1 MEKYRAELVIKLEK
15 PVAEAAY
22 RALLVEAI
30 SQPTRYTSVRLRLEE
45 RSLILELSSDRRA
58 AFRAALN
65 GFMRLLAMIDAVAGL
80 AGDWESQ

>member
-1 MEKYRAELVIKLEK
+1 MEKYRAKLVVRLEK
-15 PVAEAAY
+15 PIAEAAY
-22 RALLVEAI
+22 QALLVEAA

-45 RSLILELSSDRRA
+45 CSLILELSSDKRA

-80 AGDWESQ
+80 AGD